1 MGFYGERVLPHV
13 IKLAMRN
20 RQFGSYRER
29 VAAAA
34 RGRVLEVGIGTGE
47 NLSRFGAQV
56 SEVIGIEPAAR
67 LATMART
74 AARDA
79 PMPVTVVEASA
90 DAIPLDA
97 RSIDTVVMTWTLC
110 SVPDPNAALREL
122 HRVLRPDGRLLFVEH
137 GLAPEPGVRRWQ
149 HRLTPIWKR
158 MFGGC
163 HLDREMSAL
172 IAGAGFHIA
181 QLANGYMRGPRPLT
195 FTYEGCAT
203 PQIRSQPDSAS
214 VSP

>member
-20 RQFGSYRER
+20 RQFAPYRER

-34 RGRVLEVGIGTGE
+34 RGRVLEVGIGTGQ

-90 DAIPLDA
+90 DAIPLDT

-110 SVPDPNAALREL
+110 SVPDPDAALREL

-137 GLAPEPGVRRWQ
+137 GLAPELGVCRWQ
-149 HRLTPIWKR
+149 HRLTPIWR
-158 MFGGC
+158 RLFGGC

-181 QLANGYMRGPRPLT
+181 QLATGYMRGPRPLT